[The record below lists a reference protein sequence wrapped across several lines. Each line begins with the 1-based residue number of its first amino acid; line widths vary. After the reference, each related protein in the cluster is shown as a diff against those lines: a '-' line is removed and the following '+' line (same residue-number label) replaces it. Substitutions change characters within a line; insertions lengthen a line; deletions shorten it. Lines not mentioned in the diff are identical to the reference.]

1 MKLTVREIEKF
12 FCTDFIYQHHYSK
25 VMPMLT
31 KHYLGIFNEDSL
43 VGTITL
49 GWGTQPLGTI
59 NKLFP
64 AMGFNTSH
72 YYEIGKMCIKPQF
85 NDSRENGNWGSRVSS
100 SVVRWMKENTDRI
113 FLYTL
118 ADGIVGKVGYVY
130 QASNFY
136 YAGFFWTDVYRTN
149 EGEKIHPR
157 TTRELLM
164 DNYEWLIRNKKPVT
178 QKQEKQGRVFWLTP
192 DFLKEKGIN
201 RIRGKMFRYMY
212 PLNKKARRILE
223 DGWGQ
228 NYPKDKD
235 LEWKI
240 QKGKG
245 KWDYIDRPKFS
256 LNVVNINQ
264 RNVER
269 NCRITA

>member
-1 MKLTVREIEKF
+1 
-12 FCTDFIYQHHYSK
+12 
-25 VMPMLT
+25 
-31 KHYLGIFNEDSL
+31 
-43 VGTITL
+43 
-49 GWGTQPLGTI
+49 
-59 NKLFP
+59 
-64 AMGFNTSH
+64 
-72 YYEIGKMCIKPQF
+72 
-85 NDSRENGNWGSRVSS
+85 
-100 SVVRWMKENTDRI
+100 MKENTDRV

-130 QASNFY
+130 QASNFFY
-136 YAGFFWTDVYRTN
+136 GGFFWTDVYRTN

-157 TTRELLM
+157 TARQLLM
-164 DNYEWLIRNKKPVT
+164 ENYEWLIRNKKPVT

-240 QKGKG
+240 QIGKG
-245 KWDYIDRPKFS
+245 KWDYIERPKFE
-256 LNVVNINQ
+256 LDVVNINQ
-264 RNVER
+264 RNIER
-269 NCRITA
+269 NCKITT